1 MTIRMPPFI
10 KREAL
15 LAGLMGIGVLLVGFF
30 SLAHIA
36 TPMNALQWLLIAS
49 GLWCFVWWEL
59 WRRVELNRADADAA
73 PYQHLG
79 LANSLTLL
87 RGGLIAL
94 TGGFLLQPQAG
105 GFIGWIPG
113 VLYTI
118 AAILDRMDGFVARR
132 SKRTSI
138 LGCELDT
145 AYDALG
151 LLVAPLLAV
160 GYGKIHWSF
169 LLVSA
174 AYYIFVLGLYWRR
187 THNLPV
193 YPLMPSM
200 LRRTL
205 AGFQMGLVAL
215 VLLPCFH
222 ASFTIIVA
230 IAFTLPILLGF
241 MVDWLVVSGRIRA
254 DLASSQQ
261 FFNRLALFS
270 RNIFQPCLR
279 VILCITLVF
288 FVFTFDASPSTL
300 LLGSLL
306 LLGGIVLLGLVGRV
320 GAVAILVLLGLI
332 HNAQPIDVITTIIIF
347 SSAWLTLL
355 GTGRFS
361 LWQWDDH
368 WVNRRDGEDAQ

>member
-1 MTIRMPPFI
+1 MSSLV

-15 LAGLMGIGVLLVGFF
+15 LAGLMGIGALLVGFF
-30 SLAHIA
+30 SLTYIA
-36 TPMNALQWLLIAS
+36 TPVDASQWLLIAS

-59 WRRVELNRADADAA
+59 WRRVELNRVDADAA

-94 TGGFLLQPQAG
+94 TGGFLLQPQALG
-105 GFIGWIPG
+105 IIGWVPG

-118 AAILDRMDGFVARR
+118 AAILDRLDGFVARR

-138 LGCELDT
+138 LGSELDT

-174 AYYIFVLGLYWRR
+174 AYYIFVWGLYWRR
-187 THNLPV
+187 THDLPV

-222 ASFTIIVA
+222 APFTVIVA
-230 IAFTLPILLGF
+230 VAFTLPILLGF
-241 MVDWLVVSGRIRA
+241 LVDWLVVSGRIRA
-254 DLASSQQ
+254 DLESSQE
-261 FFNRLALFS
+261 FFNGLALFS
-270 RNIFQPCLR
+270 RNIFQPYLR
-279 VILCITLVF
+279 VILCITLVL
-288 FVFTFDASPSTL
+288 FVFTFDALPSIL

-306 LLGGIVLLGLVGRV
+306 LLGGIVLLGLAGRV
-320 GAVAILVLLGLI
+320 GAVAILVLLGLL

-361 LWQWDDH
+361 LWQWDDE
-368 WVNRRDGEDAQ
+368 WVNRRDGEETL